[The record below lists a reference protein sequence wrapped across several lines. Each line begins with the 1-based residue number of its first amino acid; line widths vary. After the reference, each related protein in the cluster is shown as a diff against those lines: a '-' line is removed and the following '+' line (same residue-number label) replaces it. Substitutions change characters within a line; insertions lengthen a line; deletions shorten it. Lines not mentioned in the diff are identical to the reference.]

1 MHTWQRGFGSFGPMT
16 KVSSRVSFYCFI
28 IRSAVS
34 LKNWVHSTVCII
46 ELVTGSLEY
55 LIDNPRMFNFGID
68 DLAEKPYIPQKN
80 LLLWICCKC
89 LVWWHR
95 HTYFWPPLRLLEAK
109 HHTATA
115 HFGTVGWTEHC
126 VKVPKCALAVLCLA
140 SNSLNGG
147 QK

>member
-68 DLAEKPYIPQKN
+68 EKPYIPHKS
-80 LLLWICCKC
+80 LLQWICCKC
-89 LVWWHR
+89 LAWWHR
-95 HTYFWPPLRLLEAK
+95 HSYFWPQRSWRLLDLSGFNQIGKKDTSWLPQLTPNPRA
-109 HHTATA
+109 
-115 HFGTVGWTEHC
+115 
-126 VKVPKCALAVLCLA
+126 PKKPGKRY
-140 SNSLNGG
+140 S
-147 QK
+147 